1 MNDFKTILARL
12 LEEKDLTQ
20 ADLCRK
26 TGIPTSLMSNY
37 IKGSKSP
44 ALSNAILIAE
54 ALGVSLDILSG
65 KFEYP
70 YKNPPAPAN
79 YTGVGELRPDEKEL
93 LQDYNLLNEDGQIA
107 ARSAVRGLTF
117 APDYKK
123 PTESKFLEENA

>member
-70 YKNPPAPAN
+70 YKNSPAPVN
-79 YTGVGELRPDEKEL
+79 TGGGELRPDEKEL
-93 LQDYNLLNEDGQIA
+93 LQNYNQLNEDGQIA
-107 ARSAVRGLTF
+107 ARSAVRGLTY

-123 PTESKFLEENA
+123 SSESKFLEENV